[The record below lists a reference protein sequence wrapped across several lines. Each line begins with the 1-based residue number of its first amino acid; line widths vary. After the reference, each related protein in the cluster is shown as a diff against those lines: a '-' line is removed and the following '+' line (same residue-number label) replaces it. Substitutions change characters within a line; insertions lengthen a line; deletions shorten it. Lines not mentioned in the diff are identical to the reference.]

1 MGKEISIIVPV
12 YNVDGYLERCIE
24 SIQSQTMKDLEILLV
39 DDGSTDASGA
49 ICDRYAEADSRIRV
63 LHKPNGG
70 LVGARQAGIRMSTGK
85 YVAFADSDDWMEADM
100 YGSLYEC
107 ACRQNADAVIEGMK
121 EDVLGEIREKKNLMP
136 EGVYHSE
143 EDVDFFVG
151 GMISCE
157 DYFCSG
163 VQPYLWNKLFKRELV
178 MRHMPGID
186 SRIKVG
192 EDAVAVY
199 PMLAM
204 AERKVVSGECH
215 YHYCIR
221 EDSMMTRIDEAKK
234 EYDNARLV
242 DKALIDFF
250 EKSGALCRVEQQLK
264 RYTVCNVLTRAYA
277 ISAELV
283 GEELF
288 PFQNI
293 QQGKPLVIYG
303 AGAFGRAVHGYIAAR
318 KAWKLKAW
326 VDADAERYRRLCM
339 PVQTLEETEIGA
351 EDIIV
356 IAMLRKKAKETVEKR
371 LIEHGAR
378 LEQIRWIEGL
388 SDSAVESLCGQN
400 ALMDKKPENAR
411 T

>member
-1 MGKEISIIVPV
+1 MR
-12 YNVDGYLERCIE
+12 N
-24 SIQSQTMKDLEILLV
+24 LEIVLV
-39 DDGSTDASGA
+39 DDGSTDASGD
-49 ICDRYAEADSRIRV
+49 ICDQYAAADSRIRV
-63 LHKPNGG
+63 LHRQNGG
-70 LVGARQAGIRMSTGK
+70 LVSARQAGIKMSTGK
-85 YVAFADSDDWMEADM
+85 YIGFADSDDWMETVM
-100 YGSLYEC
+100 YESLYEK
-107 ACRQNADAVIEGMK
+107 ARQQNADVVIEGMK
-121 EDVLGEIREKKNLMP
+121 EDVLGQSREKKNLIP
-136 EGVYHSE
+136 EGIYCSE
-143 EDVDFFVG
+143 EGARLFYSS
-151 GMISCE
+151 MISCE
-157 DYFCSG
+157 DFYCAG
-163 VQPYLWNKLFKRELV
+163 IQPYLWNKLFKRELV

-250 EKSGALCRVEQQLK
+250 EKSGVLSRVEQQLK
-264 RYTVCNVLTRAYA
+264 RYTACNVLTRAYA

-303 AGAFGRAVHGYIAAR
+303 AGAFGRAVHGYISAR

-400 ALMDKKPENAR
+400 ALTDKKPENAR